1 MRAAEL
7 GSERPLIAARAR
19 ERESLFRKLLPS
31 RQHSPCTDYV
41 SKRKQAALSVPEK
54 RLEKEGQE
62 SVFCKKP
69 SSISTTTF
77 CFWRGSIERRCVNC
91 WSLDCGPDLCPL
103 LLALV

>member
-54 RLEKEGQE
+54 RLEKKELL
-62 SVFCKKP
+62 
-69 SSISTTTF
+69 
-77 CFWRGSIERRCVNC
+77 RGSVAAGLKKRVKQLQNY
-91 WSLDCGPDLCPL
+91 L
-103 LLALV
+103 LLLTWQLAHGQ